1 MECHLVGYD
10 LKQQLEMRFAGI
22 HCRIRCDLL
31 LVKRIVSGGLCSRN
45 SKLFSYI
52 PLKGMTNRLYKLDW
66 CEACIVAFGIGS

>member
-1 MECHLVGYD
+1 MPPSWLR
-10 LKQQLEMRFAGI
+10 LEAAVRNEVAGT

>member
-1 MECHLVGYD
+1 MPPSWLR
-10 LKQQLEMRFAGI
+10 LEAAVRNEVAGTY
-22 HCRIRCDLL
+22 CRVRCDLL